1 MKKNFLLVLVSVLS
15 IILMTIHLAGDI
27 VFGMEKGGALNLV
40 TLPILTLW
48 LYGTLVLSEKRW
60 GYIIMLLGGLLGLLM
75 PVLHMRGNGINP
87 ELLKS
92 SGAFI
97 FVWTLL
103 ALGATSLFAVTL
115 STIELWKLRRPTNA
129 NIQ

>member
-60 GYIIMLLGGLLGLLM
+60 GYIIMLLGGLLSLLM

-97 FVWTLL
+97 FVWALL

>member
-15 IILMTIHLAGDI
+15 IILMTLHLAGDI

-97 FVWTLL
+97 FVWALL

>member
-1 MKKNFLLVLVSVLS
+1 
-15 IILMTIHLAGDI
+15 MTIHLAGDI

-48 LYGTLVLSEKRW
+48 LYGTLLLSEKRW

>member
-15 IILMTIHLAGDI
+15 IIFMTIHLAGDI
-27 VFGMEKGGALNLV
+27 IFGMEKGGALNLV
-40 TLPILTLW
+40 TLPVLTLW
-48 LYGTLVLSEKRW
+48 LYGTLVLSGKRW

-75 PVLHMRGNGINP
+75 PVLHMKGNGINP

-97 FVWTLL
+97 FVWTLI

-115 STIELWKLRRPTNA
+115 STIELWKLRRTTNA
-129 NIQ
+129 NVQ

>member
-1 MKKNFLLVLVSVLS
+1 MKKNSLLVLVSVLS

-97 FVWTLL
+97 FVWALL

>member
-1 MKKNFLLVLVSVLS
+1 MKKKFLLVLVSVLS

-48 LYGTLVLSEKRW
+48 LYGTLLLSEKRW

>member
-115 STIELWKLRRPTNA
+115 STIELWKLRRLTNA

>member
-97 FVWTLL
+97 FVWALL

-115 STIELWKLRRPTNA
+115 STIELWKLRRPINA

>member
-1 MKKNFLLVLVSVLS
+1 MKKKFLLVLVSVLS

>member
-27 VFGMEKGGALNLV
+27 VFGMEKGGSLNLV

>member
-60 GYIIMLLGGLLGLLM
+60 GYIIMLLGDCW
-75 PVLHMRGNGINP
+75 
-87 ELLKS
+87 
-92 SGAFI
+92 AY
-97 FVWTLL
+97 
-103 ALGATSLFAVTL
+103 
-115 STIELWKLRRPTNA
+115 
-129 NIQ
+129 

>member
-1 MKKNFLLVLVSVLS
+1 MKKNFLPVLVSVLS

>member
-48 LYGTLVLSEKRW
+48 LYGTLLLSEKRW

>member
-75 PVLHMRGNGINP
+75 PVLHMKGNGINP

>member
-1 MKKNFLLVLVSVLS
+1 MKKKFLLVLVSVLS

-27 VFGMEKGGALNLV
+27 VFGMEKGGSLNLV

>member
-97 FVWTLL
+97 FVWALL

-115 STIELWKLRRPTNA
+115 STIELWKLRTTN
-129 NIQ
+129 

>member
-1 MKKNFLLVLVSVLS
+1 MKKIFLLELVSVLS
-15 IILMTIHLAGDI
+15 IIFMTIHLAGDI
-27 VFGMEKGGALNLV
+27 IFGMEKGGALNLIA
-40 TLPILTLW
+40 LPVLTLW
-48 LYGTLVLSEKRW
+48 LYGTLVLSGKRW

-75 PVLHMRGNGINP
+75 PVLHMKGNGINP

-97 FVWTLL
+97 FVWTLI

-115 STIELWKLRRPTNA
+115 STIELLKLRRTTNA
-129 NIQ
+129 NVQ

>member
-15 IILMTIHLAGDI
+15 IIFMTIHLAGDI
-27 VFGMEKGGALNLV
+27 IFGMEKGGALNLV
-40 TLPILTLW
+40 TLPVLALW
-48 LYGTLVLSEKRW
+48 LYGTLVLSGKRW

-75 PVLHMRGNGINP
+75 PVLHMKGNGINP

-97 FVWTLL
+97 FVWTLI

-115 STIELWKLRRPTNA
+115 STIELWKLRRTTNA
-129 NIQ
+129 NVQ

>member
-48 LYGTLVLSEKRW
+48 LYGTFVLSEKRW

-97 FVWTLL
+97 FVWALL

>member
-27 VFGMEKGGALNLV
+27 VFGMEKGGALKLV

-97 FVWTLL
+97 FVWALL

>member
-97 FVWTLL
+97 FVWALL